1 MTEDTSPRQSMRTLS
16 RWRHLLKA
24 PLTIDCPSMEVSG
37 HDFEEPVFT
46 GPGQIHIRSRTEMD
60 FVMHATPR
68 DSGEAFKKLVHTQKN
83 PYDVRDQFR
92 LSATQYDGTEWHCG
106 WVPIRLGETLG
117 NVWQLT
123 GSISSLMTVAT
134 GHFIASTSSI
144 EAIYTPKLR
153 LPLSSAM
160 TTSMQRDGIEVLRKI
175 ERGGTTVE
183 VAETQI
189 DFFVDPE
196 FDATWAVAAT
206 STDFCHPY
214 AENWVSEPL
223 CLLLGQ
229 LVFPRLV
236 ARNHGDRADI
246 WLRPSPPIQMDTL
259 AASILQE
266 DPLGAHGRF
275 WEAYCQ
281 TLTMI
286 SRARDED
293 GGRNFEAHPLTLY
306 YHEVIQA
313 TRGSNWVWCLTL
325 ASAVEGVAKLIA
337 PEAERK
343 SDYAPEDI
351 EGLKQH
357 VKAWKGDKDL
367 RGRILNSVALAETK
381 GIVQIL
387 RRLKN
392 EGAISDSHINAWQ
405 TVRNQVMHGE
415 LVAPWAEQELEE
427 RMRFLAELMHR
438 LSMRY
443 IAKPRTG

>member
-1 MTEDTSPRQSMRTLS
+1 MTEGTSPHQCMRTLS

-24 PLTIDCPSMEVSG
+24 PLTIDCPSMEIIG
-37 HDFEEPVFT
+37 HDSEELMFT
-46 GPGQIHIRSRTEMD
+46 GSGQIHIRSRTEMD

-68 DSGEAFKKLVHTQKN
+68 DSGEAFKKLVHAQKN
-83 PYDVRDQFR
+83 PYDVLDQFR
-92 LSATQYDGTEWHCG
+92 LSATQYDGTELSCG
-106 WVPIRLGETLG
+106 WVPIRLGETLD
-117 NVWQLT
+117 NIWQLS

-134 GHFIASTSSI
+134 GHFIAPTNSI
-144 EAIYTPKLR
+144 EVIYTPKLR
-153 LPLSSAM
+153 LPLSSTM
-160 TTSMQRDGIEVLRKI
+160 TTSIQRDGVEVLRKI
-175 ERGGTTVE
+175 ERGGKTVE
-183 VAETQI
+183 VAGTRI

-196 FDATWAVAAT
+196 FDATWAVATT
-206 STDFCHPY
+206 SNDFCHPY

-246 WLRPSPPIQMDTL
+246 WLRPSPLIKMDTL
-259 AASILQE
+259 AASILRE

-275 WEAYCQ
+275 WEVYCQ

-286 SRARDED
+286 AQARDED

-313 TRGSNWVWCLTL
+313 TRGSNWAWCLTL
-325 ASAVEGVAKLIA
+325 ASAVEGVAKLLT

-357 VKAWKGDKDL
+357 IKAWKGDKDL
-367 RGRILNSVALAETK
+367 RGRILSSVALAETK
-381 GIVQIL
+381 GIVQA
-387 RRLKN
+387 LKKLKD
-392 EGAISDSHINAWQ
+392 EGAIDGDHINAWQ
-405 TVRNQVMHGE
+405 IVRNQVMHGE
-415 LVAPWAEQELEE
+415 LVSPWSEQELEE
-427 RMRFLAELMHR
+427 RMRLLTELMHR
-438 LSMRY
+438 LSMKY
-443 IAKPRTG
+443 IEKHSL

>member
-1 MTEDTSPRQSMRTLS
+1 
-16 RWRHLLKA
+16 
-24 PLTIDCPSMEVSG
+24 
-37 HDFEEPVFT
+37 
-46 GPGQIHIRSRTEMD
+46 MD

-68 DSGEAFKKLVHTQKN
+68 DSGEAFKKLIHAQKN
-83 PYDVRDQFR
+83 PYDILDQFR
-92 LSATQYDGTEWHCG
+92 LSATQYDGTEWSCG
-106 WVPIRLGETLG
+106 WVPIRLGETLD
-117 NVWQLT
+117 NIWQLT

-134 GHFIASTSSI
+134 GHFIAPTSSI
-144 EAIYTPKLR
+144 EVIYTPKLR
-153 LPLSSAM
+153 LPLSSTM
-160 TTSMQRDGIEVLRKI
+160 TTSIQRDGVEVLRKM
-175 ERGGTTVE
+175 EPGGKTVE
-183 VAETQI
+183 VAGTQI

-196 FDATWAVAAT
+196 LDATWAVAAT
-206 STDFCHPY
+206 SADFCHPC

-236 ARNHGDRADI
+236 ARNFGDRADI
-246 WLRPSPPIQMDTL
+246 WLHPSPLVQMETL

-293 GGRNFEAHPLTLY
+293 GRRNFEAHPLTLY

-313 TRGSNWVWCLTL
+313 TRGSNWAWCLTL
-325 ASAVEGVAKLIA
+325 ASAVEGVAKLLT
-337 PEAERK
+337 PEAERR
-343 SDYAPEDI
+343 SDYVPEDI

-357 VKAWKGDKDL
+357 IKAWKGDKDL

-387 RRLKN
+387 KKLKN
-392 EGAISDSHINAWQ
+392 EGAIDDGHINAWQ

-415 LVAPWAEQELEE
+415 LVSPWSEQELEE
-427 RMRFLAELMHR
+427 RMRLLAELMHR
-438 LSMRY
+438 LSMKY
-443 IAKPRTG
+443 IEQNSS